1 MSVLYDETRKMFR
14 LDTDHTSYVIAITEA
29 GYAAHLYYGKR
40 VSHFPDAKLLRQ
52 DEYPAPDVL
61 PREKLTYLNALP
73 FEYPT
78 DGVGDFRPGALCVRN
93 AKGQPGCEL
102 FYAFHTVT
110 EGKEGLPGL
119 PASFPGEEQG
129 VESLSL
135 VLTDPALSL
144 TVTLLY
150 SVFPKEDV
158 ITRSVMVRNDGESS
172 LVLEKVLSASL
183 DMDDRNFEAISL
195 NGNWARE
202 RHICRRPVGFGQTIV
217 RSIRGESSH
226 QENPFLAL
234 CTPDTGEEQ
243 GEVYGLLLMYS
254 GNHME
259 SAEKNQFG
267 FMRLSSGIHPDGF
280 CWNLVPGETFAAPE
294 VICTYSGE
302 GLGRMTRNY
311 HDFIREHVIRSPWKK
326 KPRPVLIN
334 NWEATYFDFDG
345 EKIYA
350 LAKEAK
356 KSGIEMLVLDD
367 GWFGHRNDDNSSLG
381 DWKVNE
387 SKIGSLAELSRRI
400 HGLGMKFGLWFEP
413 EMISVD
419 SDLYRAHPDW
429 ALQVEGR
436 TPTLSRNQLVLD
448 LSRKEVRD
456 TVYGEIHSVLQNA
469 EIDYIKW
476 DMNRNLTNIGGIGT
490 GREGQTELLHRYV
503 LGVYEM
509 QERLITDFPD
519 LLLENCSGG
528 GARFDAGMLY
538 YSPQIWC
545 SDDTDAIER
554 LRIQEGTALVY
565 PMSAMGAHV
574 SKCPNEQIGR
584 TTPFDTRANVALAG
598 TFGYELNLA
607 DLPEEDRK
615 KIPEQVERYH
625 RYHALIADGD
635 YYRLH
640 TWTDAEPYDCWMNAA
655 KDGSEALVT
664 YVQVLGRPS
673 TNSAKVFLRGLLPDA
688 RYEIQEECG
697 TKAVHEY
704 GSFQPLSEGWG
715 DVLMNAGFPV
725 PALGDFQ
732 SRLYALRKI

>member
-1 MSVLYDETRKMFR
+1 
-14 LDTDHTSYVIAITEA
+14 
-29 GYAAHLYYGKR
+29 
-40 VSHFPDAKLLRQ
+40 
-52 DEYPAPDVL
+52 
-61 PREKLTYLNALP
+61 
-73 FEYPT
+73 
-78 DGVGDFRPGALCVRN
+78 
-93 AKGQPGCEL
+93 
-102 FYAFHTVT
+102 
-110 EGKEGLPGL
+110 
-119 PASFPGEEQG
+119 
-129 VESLSL
+129 
-135 VLTDPALSL
+135 
-144 TVTLLY
+144 
-150 SVFPKEDV
+150 
-158 ITRSVMVRNDGESS
+158 
-172 LVLEKVLSASL
+172 
-183 DMDDRNFEAISL
+183 
-195 NGNWARE
+195 
-202 RHICRRPVGFGQTIV
+202 
-217 RSIRGESSH
+217 
-226 QENPFLAL
+226 
-234 CTPDTGEEQ
+234 
-243 GEVYGLLLMYS
+243 
-254 GNHME
+254 
-259 SAEKNQFG
+259 
-267 FMRLSSGIHPDGF
+267 
-280 CWNLVPGETFAAPE
+280 
-294 VICTYSGE
+294 
-302 GLGRMTRNY
+302 
-311 HDFIREHVIRSPWKK
+311 
-326 KPRPVLIN
+326 
-334 NWEATYFDFDG
+334 
-345 EKIYA
+345 
-350 LAKEAK
+350 
-356 KSGIEMLVLDD
+356 
-367 GWFGHRNDDNSSLG
+367 
-381 DWKVNE
+381 
-387 SKIGSLAELSRRI
+387 
-400 HGLGMKFGLWFEP
+400 
-413 EMISVD
+413 
-419 SDLYRAHPDW
+419 
-429 ALQVEGR
+429 
-436 TPTLSRNQLVLD
+436 
-448 LSRKEVRD
+448 
-456 TVYGEIHSVLQNA
+456 
-469 EIDYIKW
+469 
-476 DMNRNLTNIGGIGT
+476 MNRNLTNIGGIGT

-704 GSFQPLSEGWG
+704 GSFQPLTEGWG